1 MFTSKRKV
9 RFLRAAAWLGLA
21 VVFVLAPAAAAQ
33 SQLGR
38 GRISGGVVDE
48 NGKPIEGAKVVVQSL
63 TSPTRFET
71 VSDAKGR
78 FAVGGMGS
86 GEWSIAATRD
96 GYAPGSVEVRIS
108 QLKPNTPA
116 TIALKKLAGVEAFKA
131 DKSSS
136 EMYDQGNRLYAEG
149 RHDEAIAIF
158 EAIAEKYPEIY
169 QVHLNLGANHLKR
182 GDLDKAQSEFQL
194 ALDKTLQVTGSYDQD
209 KSTAMRGFAGL
220 GEIALKRGDFE
231 TAQKHFKQAL
241 EISPLD
247 EAAAYNVGE
256 IFFSNQKIDEAIAY
270 FELAIKIKKDWS
282 KPYNRLGMVYL
293 NKGDL
298 AKARESFQ
306 AFITMDPANPEAANA
321 KAMIAAIDKIKNENG
336 GIS

>member
-1 MFTSKRKV
+1 MISDKGKGM
-9 RFLRAAAWLGLA
+9 FLRAAAWLGLA
-21 VVFVLAPAAAAQ
+21 AVLVLAPAAAAQ
-33 SQLGR
+33 NNLGR
-38 GRISGGVVDE
+38 GRISGSVVDE
-48 NGKPIEGAKVVVQSL
+48 NGNPIEGAKVAVQSL
-63 TSPTRFET
+63 TSPTRLDA

-86 GEWSIAATRD
+86 GEWNIAVTRD
-96 GYAPGSVEVRIS
+96 GYAPGSLGVNIS
-108 QLKPNTPA
+108 QLKPNAPA
-116 TIALKKLAGVEAFKA
+116 VIALKKLAGVEAFKA
-131 DKSSS
+131 DKGSS
-136 EMYDQGNRLYAEG
+136 EMFDKGNQLYAEG

-169 QVHLNLGANHLKR
+169 QVHLNLGSNHLKK

-194 ALDKTLQVTGSYDQD
+194 VLDKTLQVKGSYDKD
-209 KSTAMRGFAGL
+209 KNTAFRGFSGL
-220 GEIALKRGDFE
+220 GEIALKRSDFE

-247 EAAAYNVGE
+247 ETAAYNVGE
-256 IFFSNQKIDEAIAY
+256 IFFSNLKIDEAITY

-293 NKGDL
+293 NKGDF
-298 AKARESFQ
+298 AKARENFQ

-321 KAMIAAIDKIKNENG
+321 KAMIAAIDKIKK
-336 GIS
+336 